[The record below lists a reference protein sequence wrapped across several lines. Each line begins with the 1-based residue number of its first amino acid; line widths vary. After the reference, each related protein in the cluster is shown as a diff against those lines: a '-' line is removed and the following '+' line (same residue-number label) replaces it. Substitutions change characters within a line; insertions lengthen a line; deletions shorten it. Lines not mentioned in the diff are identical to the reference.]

1 MTIYDVVPIMNNIL
15 CLFLELLYFNI
26 MYCSEFMFRMYYY
39 DVVERW
45 LAVSATIRDVVEVIN
60 MKIVII
66 SRILRMNLLA
76 LDYIIII

>member
-1 MTIYDVVPIMNNIL
+1 M
-15 CLFLELLYFNI
+15 
-26 MYCSEFMFRMYYY
+26 SRMYYY